1 MTFIT
6 LYAGASAVSA
16 ILLWAMCAAAPQGW
30 QDERGFFYG
39 EPD

>member
-16 ILLWAMCAAAPQGW
+16 ILLWAMCSAAPLGW
-30 QDERGFFYG
+30 QDARGFHTG
-39 EPD
+39 EPQ